1 MIILKYHRLVDSQDH
16 ISFVPYSI
24 IGKVFGIDG
33 SSVRRLMLRRFE
45 DMIKEKMMTRKK
57 K

>member
-1 MIILKYHRLVDSQDH
+1 MIILKYHRLVDSQDY